1 MKKRLLSILL
11 CCVMII
17 CMMSGVAF
25 ADSKTPIN
33 SLKFTISGYELDSKA
48 LDISVTSDPGNAGI
62 TNVTREVLKNNHTAH
77 IVDPNERLEA
87 GMQYSLNV
95 LFNVR
100 DGYDI
105 GALTADNV
113 VIEGAEVTRVQK
125 LHIASHPD
133 DEWFLT
139 IHLKPI
145 DYLPV
150 TDIIATV
157 EAPKLGEEIKWE
169 GQFSATGAQLVDPNL
184 MIPVQWAKASID
196 NPDIEQSHFDP
207 ETFQP
212 GYYYIVRVIFKPDKN
227 YMVMPDTVG
236 TLNGVSITVTP
247 SAFDSNNG
255 VLKLVFDPLEDENRF
270 TIQPTGGTVSFGSTR
285 QVTWET
291 SFTPLKVELLRD
303 GKCYSTLDDPTA
315 TTAFFS
321 ASPGPEQI
329 RAYYGSGEN
338 DYVDSNA
345 FYITYEDTSMA
356 IPPLRYSL
364 NGYGLGE
371 PLADISLMPGAD
383 NGGVTETPYICMTGD
398 QINRLASGE
407 IPTWNDGW
415 FIPDS
420 DYYLVVRLIPE
431 YGFDGST
438 LKKENITLEGVGAPE
453 EIILRQFDGGMLG
466 YAVFKLPQLRDPIV
480 TIELPFTK
488 TVRQGGTAAPGA
500 ETFHLEV
507 FEIGNGNKNEY
518 QDVSYTASV
527 KTSGA
532 GDYGGNLVI
541 TGPKSQV
548 QQFISEGFFV
558 REVTG
563 SAANWTYSDA
573 VWMIAPD
580 YNGSSDEPK
589 LTIYP
594 TKMEKTD
601 NGTFYVWDRENPAD
615 RMRFENVFTF
625 DDPIVTIEL
634 PFTKTVK
641 QGGTAAPGAET
652 FNLEIFDIGN
662 SNKNEYRDVSY
673 TASVK
678 TNGTGD
684 YSGKLVIT
692 GPKSQVRQFISEGF
706 FVREAKGSAANWTY
720 SDAVWMISPDYNGS
734 SDEPKLTIYPTKMEK
749 TDNGTFYVWDRE
761 NPADRMRFEN
771 VFTFD
776 DPIVTIELPFTKTV
790 KQGGTA
796 APGVRTFSLEI
807 FDIGNSN
814 KNEYRDVSYT
824 ASVKTNGAGDYSGK
838 LVITGPKSQVQ
849 QFISEGFFVREVK
862 GSAANWT
869 YSDAVWMIAPD
880 YNDSRDEMKLTI
892 YPTKMEKTDNGNRY
906 VREGMNPVNKMS
918 FVNTYTYS
926 KTTAPKTGDSGNVLL
941 WCVLLLTSAVS
952 AGILTTSLRRKH
964 FDN

>member
-11 CCVMII
+11 CCVMVI
-17 CMMSGVAF
+17 CMMSSVAF

-95 LFNVR
+95 FFNVR

-169 GQFSATGAQLVDPNL
+169 GQFSATGAQLIDPNML
-184 MIPVQWAKASID
+184 PVQWKKASID
-196 NPDIEQSHFDP
+196 NPDIEQFLDSNP

-227 YMVMPDTVG
+227 YMVMPNTVG
-236 TLNGVSITVTP
+236 TLNGVSINVTP

-270 TIQPTGGTVSFGSTR
+270 TVQPTGGTVSFGSTR

-315 TTAFFS
+315 TTALFS

-356 IPPLRYSL
+356 IPPLRHSL

-398 QINRLASGE
+398 QINRLANGE
-407 IPTWNDGW
+407 TPTWNDGR
-415 FIPDS
+415 FMPDS

-453 EIILRQFDGGMLG
+453 EILLRQFDGGMLG

-500 ETFHLEV
+500 ENFHLEV
-507 FEIGNGNKNEY
+507 FEIGNGNENEY
-518 QDVSYTASV
+518 RDVSYTASV
-527 KTSGA
+527 KTNGA
-532 GDYGGNLVI
+532 GDYSGKLVI

-641 QGGTAAPGAET
+641 QGGTAAPG
-652 FNLEIFDIGN
+652 
-662 SNKNEYRDVSY
+662 
-673 TASVK
+673 
-678 TNGTGD
+678 
-684 YSGKLVIT
+684 
-692 GPKSQVRQFISEGF
+692 
-706 FVREAKGSAANWTY
+706 
-720 SDAVWMISPDYNGS
+720 
-734 SDEPKLTIYPTKMEK
+734 
-749 TDNGTFYVWDRE
+749 
-761 NPADRMRFEN
+761 
-771 VFTFD
+771 
-776 DPIVTIELPFTKTV
+776 
-790 KQGGTA
+790 
-796 APGVRTFSLEI
+796 VRTFSLEI
-807 FDIGNSN
+807 FGIGNSN

-849 QFISEGFFVREVK
+849 QFISEGFFVREVT

-926 KTTAPKTGDSGNVLL
+926 KTTAPKTGDSGNMLL

-952 AGILTTSLRRKH
+952 AGILMTSLRRKH